1 MKTIREHVRECAYRE
16 IEMLKKKYSYD
27 LSLFRI
33 AERAALRDNDKTF
46 DEVLRIVAIAKDYG
60 LDFSNVQQK
69 TDNWA
74 GKQRRVQVWFKTD
87 GVLGIAK
94 NKALIN
100 IRKLIEQEVAKA
112 IDSKLKHTK
121 VGNWCNAYGD
131 NPIALIQ
138 YTKYE

>member
-46 DEVLRIVAIAKDYG
+46 DEVLRIVAIAKEYG
-60 LDFSNVQQK
+60 LDFSHVQQE
-69 TDNWA
+69 TENWTR
-74 GKQRRVQVWFKTD
+74 KQRKVQVWFETD
-87 GVLGIAK
+87 GVLGIAIGQ
-94 NKALIN
+94 ALFN
-100 IRKLIEQEVAKA
+100 IRKLIEQEVAEA
-112 IDSKLKHTK
+112 IDSKLKYTT

-131 NPIALIQ
+131 NPIVLIQ
-138 YTKYE
+138 YKKYE